1 MFLVI
6 IMINDPYLNRV
17 QKPSTTCE
25 CCYWFN
31 TSSLN
36 AAAALTHA
44 IQAVVVL
51 ALSSWI
57 NSQDDVSD
65 IEKGIFS
72 LQKTVSIWHKKLPG
86 QNISTSQSV
95 MTSKDYY
102 IEYSNIDAGVLDV
115 RYIIVAFFTLSAFFQ
130 AVGGYILGGLWG
142 RQLRYIE
149 YSFSASIMI
158 LAIGVESGIRD
169 IYILEMMFVLTW
181 ITMIL
186 GLLADHMTEFFMY
199 VGSSQQVSF
208 DPLTNTFGYWTWV
221 IPHFAGW
228 ATCLAAYGPILDHFI
243 TSSSKS
249 DVSAPGFVN
258 VIIFMQFGFFSCFGF
273 VQLYYLINK
282 TYILL
287 GGGGQQQNAYGANGM
302 DMQSSVRLMYNNDG
316 GGIVNGDFLK
326 NNNVDIVN
334 LISITENAER
344 MYIVLS
350 LSAKTIL
357 SWLILSPIITSIV
370 K

>member
-1 MFLVI
+1 
-6 IMINDPYLNRV
+6 MINDPYSNRV
-17 QKPSTTCE
+17 QSPSTG
-25 CCYWFN
+25 CCYWFT

-36 AAAALTHA
+36 AVAALTHA

-57 NSQDDVSD
+57 NSQDVSD
-65 IEKGIFS
+65 IGKGIFS
-72 LQKTVSIWHKKLPG
+72 LQKTVSIWHKRLPG
-86 QNISTSQSV
+86 QKIPASQSV
-95 MTSKDYY
+95 MTTEDYY
-102 IEYSNIDAGVLDV
+102 VEYSNIDAGELDV

-130 AVGGYILGGLWG
+130 AIGGYILGGLWG

-149 YSFSASIMI
+149 YSISASIMI

-169 IYILEMMFVLTW
+169 IYILEMMFTLTW

-186 GLLADHMTEFFMY
+186 GLLADHMTEFFMF
-199 VGSSQQVSF
+199 VGGGSSQPLF

-249 DVSAPGFVN
+249 DISAPGFVN
-258 VIIFMQFGFFSCFGF
+258 VIVFLQFTFFSCFGF

-282 TYILL
+282 TYILQ
-287 GGGGQQQNAYGANGM
+287 GGGGRQQNLYGANGM
-302 DMQSSVRLMYNNDG
+302 DLQSSMGLMYNSDG
-316 GGIVNGDFLK
+316 TDNGVAGILNGDFFK
-326 NNNVDIVN
+326 NNNNVDIVS
-334 LISITENAER
+334 LVSITENAER
-344 MYIVLS
+344 MYIILS

-357 SWLILSPIITSIV
+357 SWLIISPIITSIV